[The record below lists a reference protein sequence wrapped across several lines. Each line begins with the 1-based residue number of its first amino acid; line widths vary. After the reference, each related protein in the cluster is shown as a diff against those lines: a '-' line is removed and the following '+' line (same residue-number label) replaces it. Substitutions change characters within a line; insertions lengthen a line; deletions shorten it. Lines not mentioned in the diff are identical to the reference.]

1 MFKSL
6 VLLLLSLLLMAA
18 ACSKND
24 SKISSL
30 KLQSS
35 PVAGVPVRV
44 ATAKIYPAWNA
55 ATDPDPNCFVDLDKG
70 AVYNVTTA
78 PAHSAEIDFY
88 WSTRPFYSD
97 GLLCSPDESIANIGA
112 DMHYARDLKI
122 NTWIQQNRTLVACSN
137 TLTIAG
143 FDAVK
148 TVPQL
153 LLQWNRY
160 RPYRP
165 YEAFVASAE
174 NGSHIYVFE
183 TAQHKRG
190 LLKFTGALFG
200 ARGYAEM
207 QIKIEP

>member
-30 KLQSS
+30 KLQSP
-35 PVAGVPVRV
+35 PVAGMPVRF

-55 ATDPDPNCFVDLDKG
+55 ATDPDPKCFVDLDKG
-70 AVYNVTTA
+70 TVYSVTTA

-112 DMHYARDLKI
+112 DMQYARDLKI
-122 NTWIQQNRTLVACSN
+122 NTWMQQNRTLVARSN

-153 LLQWNRY
+153 LLQWNRD
-160 RPYRP
+160 RPYLP

-200 ARGYAEM
+200 ANGYAEM
-207 QIKIEP
+207 QIRIEP